1 MPSVVRISMDS
12 GDAGVGGLHMY
23 DELHGDGGTPLVLL
37 HGGVMTID
45 LTYASLLPSLTH
57 RRRVIAADFEAV
69 RPTST
74 AI

>member
-1 MPSVVRISMDS
+1 MPSVARISMAS
-12 GDAGVGGLHMY
+12 GDADVGGLHMY

-37 HGGVMTID
+37 HGGVMTIN
-45 LTYASLLPSLTH
+45 LTYASLRPSLTH